1 MCTYLTYLHGSHLT
15 PNLENFS
22 PGFPQHPEGAGK
34 RAGGS
39 GRESG
44 GRFLGVMV
52 YFYSWLKN
60 SSNFSKFP
68 SLRPGGAGPGGEAAA
83 RGACS
88 VLRVEM
94 PLPTRVCVGAQTLS
108 ARPRTEPR
116 ARVKRNENEHS
127 KIFFVSFFCLFLFCV
142 LGGRRR
148 G

>member
-1 MCTYLTYLHGSHLT
+1 
-15 PNLENFS
+15 
-22 PGFPQHPEGAGK
+22 
-34 RAGGS
+34 
-39 GRESG
+39 
-44 GRFLGVMV
+44 MV

-60 SSNFSKFP
+60 SSNFSKFR

-108 ARPRTEPR
+108 ARPGTEPR

-127 KIFFVSFFCLFLFCV
+127 KKFFLLVFCFCFAFLEE
-142 LGGRRR
+142 GGKGMRKEK
-148 G
+148 